1 MLLAT
6 AHEPPFLQGL
16 PLQPSNTLSQR
27 WPGGGR
33 GKCHHLHL
41 KCARSSS
48 ARERTQR
55 ISTRVS
61 RAAFAAVAVGELHAV
76 VGASGVAGVR
86 QALVDVALAA
96 LAHVARRAQ
105 ALVAAD
111 AVHALAVVEALG
123 LVGQRVGGGG
133 AVVQVDLTV
142 DAC

>member
-1 MLLAT
+1 MS
-6 AHEPPFLQGL
+6 
-16 PLQPSNTLSQR
+16 PSAFKMCSVEQR
-27 WPGGGR
+27 TR
-33 GKCHHLHL
+33 D
-41 KCARSSS
+41 
-48 ARERTQR
+48 RTRR

-96 LAHVARRAQ
+96 LAHVARWAQ